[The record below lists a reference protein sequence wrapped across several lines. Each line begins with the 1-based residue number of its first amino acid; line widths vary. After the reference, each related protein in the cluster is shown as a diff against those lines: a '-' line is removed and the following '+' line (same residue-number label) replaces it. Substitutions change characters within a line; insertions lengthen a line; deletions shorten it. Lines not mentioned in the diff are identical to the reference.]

1 MKNNAWK
8 IGILMAISLLVLLS
22 ATSAFGQTS
31 ARFTIPFR
39 FLAGDQMMPAG
50 QYLVR
55 VDPLTRTLNLQHES
69 FIPLMTLRVIPGKR
83 SSDPLEENRL
93 LFKAYGNARVLSR
106 VWMRGFTDAN
116 DLPVSKAEL
125 ELARTERAGSIV
137 EIAFVPAR

>member
-93 LFKAYGNARVLSR
+93 LFKAYGNARVPLSG
-106 VWMRGFTDAN
+106 VDAR
-116 DLPVSKAEL
+116 LHGCER
-125 ELARTERAGSIV
+125 LAGLQGRARASQNRTRRLDCRDCVRAC
-137 EIAFVPAR
+137 